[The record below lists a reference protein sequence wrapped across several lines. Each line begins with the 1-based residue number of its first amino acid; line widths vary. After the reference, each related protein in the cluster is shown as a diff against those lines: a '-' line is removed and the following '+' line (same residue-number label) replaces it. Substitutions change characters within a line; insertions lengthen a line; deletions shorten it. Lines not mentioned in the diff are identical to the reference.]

1 MQSSA
6 KNRLILSFL
15 AFFTMAHLG
24 YAQVPVVIALLPQL
38 QFFDQ
43 SGRTLSFGCVFTYAC
58 DSPTPLATSTDYT
71 GNTLNSN
78 PVVLSAG
85 GSANIWIQAGLAYA
99 FKVKSSGGVNCAS
112 GATLYTVSG
121 IGGGIS
127 ILTTNVAFSA
137 TPTFT
142 IAAQQQLFTITL
154 TGNATSNP
162 LTGVGILSPAV
173 VTWQITQDSSGGHTF
188 AWPANT
194 VGGAT
199 ICSAANC
206 VTQQTFIWNGTN
218 ATALGP
224 ATYSVGP
231 AYAVTSLYDFALTA
245 NSAVCTDANKQLT
258 SAGSCT
264 SVFAVTYNGQTVGP
278 GGSGNVNAGA
288 ATHSVALNQGNGNA
302 ITGLTLGANQIPV
315 GVSSADPVASTLPTC
330 GALSFYTFSG
340 TLPITC
346 GIAEAVQASSITLL
360 GSPVVISGTTT
371 ILTKA
376 VTMPAAGCP
385 CRAFVSYGINF
396 DGSNSG
402 EMTTTVNDGTNTFA
416 TGSMNTTGSAT
427 QFAIQASSYSTGTY
441 TNGAAITF
449 TLQGATTMA
458 GSTNA
463 HVANGN
469 GLGQASYMNVAIFTS
484 N

>member
-43 SGRTLSFGCVFTYAC
+43 SGRTLSFGCVFTYA
-58 DSPTPLATSTDYT
+58 SNSTTPLATYTDYT
-71 GNTLNSN
+71 GNTLNAN

-99 FKVKSSGGVNCAS
+99 FRVKSSGGVNCAS

-142 IAAQQQLFTITL
+142 IAAQQQLFLFTL

-245 NSAVCTDANKQLT
+245 NSAVCTAANKQLT
-258 SAGSCT
+258 GT
-264 SVFAVTYNGQTVGP
+264 GTP
-278 GGSGNVNAGA
+278 
-288 ATHSVALNQGNGNA
+288 
-302 ITGLTLGANQIPV
+302 ITGLTLSANQIPV
-315 GVSSADPVASTLPTC
+315 GVSSVDPVASPLPTC

-449 TLQGATTMA
+449 TLPGATTMA

-463 HVANGN
+463 PLANGN